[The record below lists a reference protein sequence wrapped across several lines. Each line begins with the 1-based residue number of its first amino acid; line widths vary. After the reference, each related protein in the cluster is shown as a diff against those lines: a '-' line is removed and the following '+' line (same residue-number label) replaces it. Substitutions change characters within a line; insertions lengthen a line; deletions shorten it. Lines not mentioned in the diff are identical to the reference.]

1 MKNSFKIKSL
11 IATIMVIM
19 ILLISTVVT
28 AETEGNYS
36 VGMSLT
42 SNSKLKE
49 GDTVTISVNLSSV
62 NAGNGID
69 TIAAAIDYDE
79 NVFETISSSSF
90 LSTNEWT
97 PTYAPSTKM
106 LTLLKNTK
114 VKAPEAV
121 LNINLKVKSTISV
134 ESTTVTLK
142 EIVVSG
148 GRVTDGG
155 TGDINVG
162 NASVTISKAKDSV
175 PSTEQPKNNTTGSNI
190 TNNTTKKSDNTASK
204 KSQLPKAGLEQYGT
218 LAILVLA
225 VVAIFSF
232 VLYKEI
238 SKDVK

>member
-1 MKNSFKIKSL
+1 MKNSFKMRSFIVA
-11 IATIMVIM
+11 IIVIM

-28 AETEGNYS
+28 AETQGNNS

-79 NVFETISSSSF
+79 NVFETLSSSNFSA
-90 LSTNEWT
+90 TNEWT
-97 PTYAPSTKM
+97 PTYAPTTKM

-121 LNINLKVKSTISV
+121 LTLNLKVKSTISV
-134 ESTTVTLK
+134 DSTTVTLK

-155 TGDINVG
+155 TGDINVA

-175 PSTEQPKNNTTGSNI
+175 PSTEQPKNNTT
-190 TNNTTKKSDNTASK
+190 NTTKVLDNTATK

-225 VVAIFSF
+225 VVAVFSF

-238 SKDVK
+238 SRDVK

>member
-1 MKNSFKIKSL
+1 MKNSFKMKSF

-28 AETEGNYS
+28 AETESNYS

-90 LSTNEWT
+90 SATNEWT
-97 PTYAPSTKM
+97 PTFAPSTKM
-106 LTLLKNTK
+106 LTLLKNSK

-121 LNINLKVKSTISV
+121 LTINLKVKAAINV
-134 ESTTVTLK
+134 DSTTVTFK

-155 TGDINVG
+155 TGDIKVA

-175 PSTEQPKNNTTGSNI
+175 PSTEQPKNNTTQ
-190 TNNTTKKSDNTASK
+190 KADNTATK

-225 VVAIFSF
+225 VVAVFSF

-238 SKDVK
+238 SRDVK